1 MPEGRLRLTGIDE
14 GFQVRLTTELQGA
27 DSPRAV
33 AHALGNLFP
42 ELNPE
47 PLPDEPEFGAAVNVE
62 WAFDQVSMR
71 TFLTFLHE
79 QRILDT
85 ALDAMARDLSQN
97 RTVFSI
103 SRQAALAGKIS
114 FPIPSEEPL
123 GGVFTLEI
131 EGEGLGEWLQAAT
144 WHPGRTQVPRTVHD
158 DRAMDDDGEASTW
171 L

>member
-1 MPEGRLRLTGIDE
+1 MN
-14 GFQVRLTTELQGA
+14 A
-27 DSPRAV
+27 
-33 AHALGNLFP
+33 
-42 ELNPE
+42 
-47 PLPDEPEFGAAVNVE
+47 E
-62 WAFDQVSMR
+62 WVFTQVSMR
-71 TFLTFLHE
+71 TFLSFLHE

-85 ALDAMARDLSQN
+85 ALDAMARELSEN

-114 FPIPSEEPL
+114 FPIPGEEPL

-144 WHPGRTQVPRTVHD
+144 WHPGRTQVPRSVHD